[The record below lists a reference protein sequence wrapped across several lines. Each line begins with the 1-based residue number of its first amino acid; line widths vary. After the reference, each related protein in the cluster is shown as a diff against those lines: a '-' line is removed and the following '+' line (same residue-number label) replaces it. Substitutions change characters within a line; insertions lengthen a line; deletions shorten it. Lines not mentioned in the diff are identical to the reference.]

1 MNKKNILIT
10 GGAGYVGTTLTPML
24 LDLGYN
30 VTVLDNLIFNNGD
43 RMIPHITHKNFKFV
57 KGDVRDTTLLK
68 NLLKNKHI
76 VIHLA
81 AYVGFPICRLKGEK
95 ESFSLNTEATENLVK
110 LLSPDQYLL
119 FGSTGSNY
127 GEVIGLCTE
136 ETPLNPLSIYGITK
150 TKAEA
155 AVMSRKNSTAF
166 RFATAF
172 GISPRMRLD
181 LLVNDLTYK
190 AMTEGY
196 AVIYES
202 HFLRTFIHVR
212 DLARSFIFAIDNQ
225 ERMKN
230 NIYNVGSN
238 KMNHTKKEV
247 CEIIKRQVPGAYF
260 HHASIKED
268 PDKRNYKVSYDKIN
282 SLGFDVEIT
291 LEEGIEEIK
300 KSIELLEHSLRY
312 RNV

>member
-1 MNKKNILIT
+1 MKRILVT
-10 GGAGYVGTTLTPML
+10 GGAGYVGTTLVPML
-24 LDLGYN
+24 LEKGHE
-30 VTVLDNLIFNNGD
+30 VTVIDNLMFMNGD
-43 RMIPHITHKNFKFV
+43 RMIPFINDDRFKFV
-57 KGDVRDTTLLK
+57 KGDVRNTELMSELVKDK
-68 NLLKNKHI
+68 DI

-81 AYVGFPICRLKGEK
+81 AYVGFPICRLKGQD
-95 ESFSLNTEATENLVK
+95 ESYSLNTEATKTLTEIMTD
-110 LLSPDQYLL
+110 DQYLL

-136 ETPLNPLSIYGITK
+136 ETPLNPLSIYGRTK
-150 TKAEA
+150 TEAEQI
-155 AVMSRKNSTAF
+155 VMSRDNSTAF

-190 AMTEGY
+190 AITEGY

-202 HFLRTFIHVR
+202 HFLRTFIHIR
-212 DLARSFIFAIDNQ
+212 DLARSFVFAIENQ
-225 ERMKN
+225 DRMAGEV
-230 NIYNVGSN
+230 YNVGSN
-238 KMNHTKKEV
+238 KMNYTKREV
-247 CEIIKRQVPGAYF
+247 CEMINEEIPEAFF

-282 SLGFDVEIT
+282 ALGFEVEVDLKT
-291 LEEGIEEIK
+291 GIKEIK
-300 KSIELLEHSLRY
+300 ESVQLLEHSLRY